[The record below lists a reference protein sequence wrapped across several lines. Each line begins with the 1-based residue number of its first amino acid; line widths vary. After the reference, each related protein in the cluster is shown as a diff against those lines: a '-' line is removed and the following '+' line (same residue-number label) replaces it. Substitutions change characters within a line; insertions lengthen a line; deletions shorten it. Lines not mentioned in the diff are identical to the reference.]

1 MRLFATFLDMPFH
14 GPLKSQTLKPL
25 LALNRFEP

>member
-1 MRLFATFLDMPFH
+1 MRLFATFFDMPFP
-14 GPLKSQTLKPL
+14 GPHKNQTLKPL